1 MMFFHKWLM
10 QFNIQDFYKIVNELD
25 PDLKIIFEE
34 LTKNINFLDI
44 NLKIINN
51 TCILMYTINLQN
63 LLVKFIIKVVTILTQ
78 KAILHYH

>member
-1 MMFFHKWLM
+1 M

-63 LLVKFIIKVVTILTQ
+63 LLVKFIIKVATILTQ

>member
-1 MMFFHKWLM
+1 M
-10 QFNIQDFYKIVNELD
+10 QFNIQDFFKIVNELD